1 MTKTLNIPEDVKTI
15 MNMLNHNGY
24 EAFVVGGCVR
34 DTVLGRAPH
43 DWDIT
48 TSAKPDEVK
57 TIFSKNPDFK
67 VVLIGESF
75 AFGTVAVLYNDEQ
88 YEVTTYRLD
97 GKYDD
102 NRHPNSVSFA
112 SDIITDLSRRDFT
125 MNAIAYNNE
134 IGFVDPFGG
143 YNDIENGVIRCVG
156 NTKDRFK
163 EDRLRI
169 LRAIRFE
176 AQLAPF
182 NMVLDEDIIQFISN
196 NELNHLQ
203 GVSQER
209 INAEFCK
216 ILMSYGM
223 GAKTIRKYKDFLFRN
238 DVLHFEKADGFAQN
252 NIHHIYDVFE
262 HTLHAM
268 ESIDKAAFR
277 NFYKEFP
284 DFQDILDNDIVLRLA
299 LLFHDIGKP
308 ETYVKDEQG
317 VGHFPEHAKA
327 SVKIA
332 EEELLRLRFSRKT
345 IDDVCQLIRYHE
357 MGFPQTAKSW
367 KRVLNKMDQKQVKRW
382 FVLKHLDSFGKNT
395 AYIPSSYALE
405 TSLSVFH
412 EVLEEKPCF
421 TLKDLAI
428 NGKDMIT
435 LGFKE
440 NKYLGYALKTLL
452 NMVIEEK
459 VENTKDELEAA
470 ATNLLAKENIGIWY
484 TELIFDNQFFGKERV
499 FDVLPDLTETSLR
512 SAFKENGMPYD
523 DNCHY
528 IAKQF
533 NHEGLTVKE
542 FFARYPHLQINEW
555 FYDDKN
561 RDQKT
566 LRETPTAVLLGHKF
580 DYITVMDNGTIDARL
595 VIFIKEKV

>member
-1 MTKTLNIPEDVKTI
+1 MTKTLNLPENVKTI
-15 MNMLNHNGY
+15 MNMLNRNGY

-34 DTVLGRAPH
+34 DAILSRTPH

-48 TSAKPDEVK
+48 TSAKPDEIKEV
-57 TIFSKNPDFK
+57 FSEPDFK
-67 VVLIGESF
+67 VLPIGEN
-75 AFGTVAVLYNDEQ
+75 FGMIAVLYDGEQ
-88 YEVTTYRLD
+88 YEITTYRKD
-97 GKYDD
+97 GKYND
-102 NRHPNSVSFA
+102 NRHPDSVDFA
-112 SDIITDLSRRDFT
+112 ENIETDLSRRDFT
-125 MNAIAYNNE
+125 MNAIAYNDKV
-134 IGFVDPFGG
+134 GFIDPFGG
-143 YNDIENGVIRCVG
+143 YDDIKNGTIRCVG
-156 NTKDRFK
+156 NPKDRFE
-163 EDRLRI
+163 EDRLRV

-182 NMVLDEDIIQFISN
+182 NMMLDEEIMQFINHNPLS
-196 NELNHLQ
+196 ELW
-203 GVSQER
+203 GISYER
-209 INAEFCK
+209 INAELCK
-216 ILMSYGM
+216 ILMSEGM
-223 GAKTIRKYKDFLFRN
+223 GARSIRKHKRFFFKNNILR
-238 DVLHFEKADGFAQN
+238 FEKADGFAQN
-252 NIHHIYDVFE
+252 NVHHFYDVFE

-268 ESIDKAAFR
+268 ESIDKKAFR
-277 NFYKEFP
+277 NFYRSFV
-284 DFQDILDNDIVLRLA
+284 DFHNILNDDITLRLA

-357 MGFPQTAKSW
+357 IGFPQTVKSW

-395 AYIPSSYALE
+395 AYIPSSYALK

-452 NMVIEEK
+452 NMIIEEK
-459 VENTKDELEAA
+459 VENTKDELEFA
-470 ATNLLAKENIGIWY
+470 ATNILAKENIDKWY
-484 TELIFDNQFFGKERV
+484 TELVYDAQFCGRENV
-499 FDVLPDLTETSLR
+499 FDVLPDLNNTTIKE
-512 SAFKENGMPYD
+512 AFEKNNLPYD

-528 IAKQF
+528 IAKKF
-533 NHEGLTVKE
+533 NHEGLTIKE
-542 FFARYPHLQINEW
+542 FLAKYPHLQINEW

-561 RDQKT
+561 RDPKA
-566 LRETPTAVLLGHKF
+566 LSETPTVVFLGRKF
-580 DYITVMDNGTIDARL
+580 DYVMVSDNGAVDAKL
-595 VIFIKEKV
+595 VIFIKEKE